1 MRTALLE
8 LLVVFSVRDVAL
20 KKTALP
26 RAGSLF
32 AFLIY
37 IYIYIGTYPMNLL
50 LVILYIYIYI
60 YKYI

>member
-26 RAGSLF
+26 GAGSLF
-32 AFLIY
+32 AFLNEAQRIR
-37 IYIYIGTYPMNLL
+37 ISS
-50 LVILYIYIYI
+50 
-60 YKYI
+60 